1 MIAKERIEY
10 LALRAEIVAALGVVI
25 SVAYLAVQIGGSTTE
40 LRSQTHFNPLELA
53 QRSIETL
60 VADPEFADLVS
71 TGVIDA
77 GRIGSC
83 TMGAIDGLL
92 FHDVQRLEIFVF
104 SEQFWVGVARIVA
117 GA

>member
-1 MIAKERIEY
+1 M
-10 LALRAEIVAALGVVI
+10 AALGVGI
-25 SVAYLAVQIGGSTTE
+25 SVAYLAVQIGGNITE
-40 LRSQTHFNPLELA
+40 LRSQTHFNALELA
-53 QRSIETL
+53 QRPIETL

-83 TMGAIDGLL
+83 TMEAINVLL